1 MKLSAI
7 ISKLFLSLLTLAF
20 LNIATQAKVVSFTKD
35 NDGITC
41 TLNKGLMKVKICM
54 DNIVEVK
61 YTSLPLFLDKPSLVI
76 TNEWKIAP
84 VFSVNENANE
94 IIITTV
100 LLKVV
105 INRQNNSVK
114 YTDLKGNPIL
124 SEDELQGKKMTSAI
138 ISGIPTYICASQ
150 FNSPAELYGLG
161 CHPEDSLSINYKGRN

>member
-84 VFSVNENANE
+84 VFFS
-94 IIITTV
+94 
-100 LLKVV
+100 
-105 INRQNNSVK
+105 
-114 YTDLKGNPIL
+114 
-124 SEDELQGKKMTSAI
+124 
-138 ISGIPTYICASQ
+138 
-150 FNSPAELYGLG
+150 
-161 CHPEDSLSINYKGRN
+161 